1 MLVLGLVGCMQSRQF
16 SMDGIDSDA
25 TEDAVG
31 NAGTMEGSLVV
42 LIFEEF
48 LGEKLLEFEPSSG

>member
-1 MLVLGLVGCMQSRQF
+1 MVWLF
-16 SMDGIDSDA
+16 SVDGIDGIA
-25 TEDAVG
+25 IEDAVG